1 MRDIVEIRLAAPS
14 ERSPLEALQMRASLA
29 NDGDR
34 AALLAHPDAV
44 SIPDGQIEAG
54 QVFVAEAGGTMLGFA
69 AVLPRDDGCTEL
81 DGLFVEPEL
90 WRGGTGR
97 LLVTACVEYCRR
109 HGSPALM
116 VLANPHA
123 EGFYRACGF
132 ESYGTQKTR
141 FGSGLLMRRD
151 IDAR

>member
-14 ERSPLEALQMRASLA
+14 ERSSLEALQMRASLA
-29 NDGDR
+29 NEGDR
-34 AALLAHPDAV
+34 AALLAHPAAV

-69 AVLPRDDGCTEL
+69 AVLPRDDGGTEL

-97 LLVTACVEYCRR
+97 LLVDGDLRPGR
-109 HGSPALM
+109 H
-116 VLANPHA
+116 
-123 EGFYRACGF
+123 
-132 ESYGTQKTR
+132 
-141 FGSGLLMRRD
+141 
-151 IDAR
+151 